1 MLYKSNFLIFFA
13 FVNFVFTVNVFAQ
26 QTDQKKLEEKRKSL
40 KEEINKIK
48 TYIDKTQKKEAN
60 LSTQVENLNHKIVV
74 REKLITVMDSE
85 VDNISE
91 VIAKK
96 NKEIIL
102 FQTDLNVVKK
112 DYAEMIYKTYKN
124 KKSDNQLLFLLSS
137 ENFHQGYLRFQ
148 YLKQY
153 SQYRKKQAEEI
164 IVKSQKLKTLIDSLT
179 LKKELKKDLLEDK
192 MTEQEKMEKE
202 KEKQE
207 ELVKKYKKQKKEYV
221 AQIKIKQEE
230 EKELTNQIEK
240 FISDAIKKSV
250 AKSTTTKKTTSNT
263 KTTTSTNKVTPT
275 TTAKKNEF
283 VLAPEAK
290 ELAGLF
296 SSNKGKLPWPVEKGF
311 VTVRFGKQPDPMDPK
326 LFIESSGVRI
336 ATSENQ
342 KARAIFEGKVMAIQK
357 NPQNGILSV
366 LIQHGNYITV
376 YANLRSVL
384 VSKGEEV
391 KIKQN
396 IGTVQ
401 TDKVTGKTI
410 LKFQIWQN
418 DVKMDPSIWIEG
430 M

>member
-1 MLYKSNFLIFFA
+1 MLHQSKFLIFFA

-85 VDNISE
+85 VDNISQ

-96 NKEIIL
+96 NKEITL

-112 DYAEMIYKTYKN
+112 DYADMIYKTYKN

-192 MTEQEKMEKE
+192 MSEQVKMEKE
-202 KEKQE
+202 KGKQE

-230 EKELTNQIEK
+230 EKELTNQIEN
-240 FISDAIKKSV
+240 FIHEAIKKS
-250 AKSTTTKKTTSNT
+250 AAKTTTKSTTT
-263 KTTTSTNKVTPT
+263 KTTTSTTKTTPA

-376 YANLRSVL
+376 YANLKSVL

-418 DVKMDPSIWIEG
+418 DVKMDPSIWIDG

>member
-1 MLYKSNFLIFFA
+1 MLYKSNLIIFFA
-13 FVNFVFTVNVFAQ
+13 FVNIVFTVPVFAQ

-85 VDNISE
+85 VDNISQ

-96 NKEIIL
+96 NKEITL
-102 FQTDLNVVKK
+102 FQTDLNVLKK

-137 ENFHQGYLRFQ
+137 KNFHQGYLRFQ

-153 SQYRKKQAEEI
+153 AQFRKKQAKEI
-164 IVKSQKLKTLIDSLT
+164 IVQSEKLKTLVDSLT
-179 LKKELKKDLLEDK
+179 LKKVYKKDLLEDK
-192 MTEQEKMEKE
+192 MSEQKKMEKE
-202 KEKQE
+202 KVKQE
-207 ELVKKYKKQKKEYV
+207 ELIKKYKKQKKEYM
-221 AQIKIKQEE
+221 AQIKLKHEE
-230 EKELTNQIEK
+230 EKQLTNQIEN
-240 FISDAIKKSV
+240 FIKEAIKKSV
-250 AKSTTTKKTTSNT
+250 AKSTTTKSTTS
-263 KTTTSTNKVTPT
+263 KTTTPTLKTTPAT
-275 TTAKKNEF
+275 TTNKNEF

-290 ELAGLF
+290 ELAELF
-296 SSNKGKLPWPVEKGF
+296 SSNKGNLPWPVEKGI
-311 VTVRFGKQPDPMDPK
+311 VMVRFGKQPDPMDPK
-326 LFIESSGVRI
+326 LFIESGGVRI

-342 KARAIFEGKVMAIQK
+342 KARAVFKGKVMAIQK

-376 YANLRSVL
+376 YANLKSVL

-396 IGTVQ
+396 IGTIQ

-418 DVKMDPSIWIEG
+418 DVKMNPSLWIDG

>member
-1 MLYKSNFLIFFA
+1 MLHKSNLIFFFA
-13 FVNFVFTVNVFAQ
+13 LVNIVFTVPVFAQ
-26 QTDQKKLEEKRKSL
+26 QSDQKKLEEKRESL

-74 REKLITVMDSE
+74 REKLITVMDLE
-85 VDNISE
+85 VDNISQ
-91 VIAKK
+91 VIAQK
-96 NKEIIL
+96 NEEITL
-102 FQTDLNVVKK
+102 FQTDLNVLKK

-153 SQYRKKQAEEI
+153 AQFRKKQAKEI
-164 IVKSQKLKTLIDSLT
+164 VVQSEKLKTLVDSLT
-179 LKKELKKDLLEDK
+179 LKKVYKEYLLEDR
-192 MTEQEKMEKE
+192 MSEQEKMEKE

-207 ELVKKYKKQKKEYV
+207 ELVIKYKKQKKEYI
-221 AQIKIKQEE
+221 AQIKLKQEE
-230 EKELTNQIEK
+230 EKQLTNQIEN
-240 FISDAIKKSV
+240 FIKEAIKKSV
-250 AKSTTTKKTTSNT
+250 AKSTTS
-263 KTTTSTNKVTPT
+263 KTTTPTLKTTPAT
-275 TTAKKNEF
+275 TTNKNEF

-290 ELAGLF
+290 ELAELF
-296 SSNKGKLPWPVEKGF
+296 SSNKGNLPWPVEKGI
-311 VTVRFGKQPDPMDPK
+311 VMVRFGKQPDPMDPK

-342 KARAIFEGKVMAIQK
+342 KARAVFKGKVMAIQK

-376 YANLRSVL
+376 YANLKSVL

-418 DVKMDPSIWIEG
+418 DVKMNPSLWIDG